1 MTTAEEQAFPCR
13 QQSLNL
19 TWNFGLNI
27 KGKCK
32 CLKTFL
38 LLSEVNRAAKK
49 LLKMIVLEMVLTANT
64 HTVTTTI
71 LINVLLQNCSNC
83 VVKLN

>member
-1 MTTAEEQAFPCR
+1 
-13 QQSLNL
+13 
-19 TWNFGLNI
+19 
-27 KGKCK
+27 
-32 CLKTFL
+32 
-38 LLSEVNRAAKK
+38 
-49 LLKMIVLEMVLTANT
+49 MIVLEMVLTANT